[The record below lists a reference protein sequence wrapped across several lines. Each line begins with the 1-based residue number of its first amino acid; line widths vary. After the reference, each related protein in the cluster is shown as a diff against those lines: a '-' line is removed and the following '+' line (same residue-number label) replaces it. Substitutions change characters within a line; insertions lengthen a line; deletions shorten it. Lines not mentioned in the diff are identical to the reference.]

1 MARRPTQQQ
10 LFRELAEKFGLE
22 VALAFREAVNNLR
35 SGVEFQKLKLAIEQ
49 GNLQAAMDALHID
62 RAAFFPLEAKITEAF
77 IAGGQGAVASM
88 PAAVSIGFRFDPGNQ
103 RAASWIRQFSGNL
116 ITGLVDG
123 ERQQARDFLADGM
136 ARGAHP
142 RSVAL
147 DLVGRISRATGNRE
161 GGLIGL
167 SGPQRKLVSSMQEA
181 LTSPHGVGIVGF
193 GEDGKPIRKFWI
205 GRDGKLKSAF
215 TRRDLRY
222 DRTILKAIRE
232 GKAIDRDTA
241 SLMVTRYS
249 ARLVQLRGEVIAR
262 TEGLPAIRAAKHE
275 AYQQLVNDGRAADQD
290 IERGWSTTRDGR
302 ERDTHGGMDGQV
314 VRGLSTPFV
323 SASGAMFLF
332 PGDTS
337 LGAGVEEI
345 ACCRCDEWIRIN
357 RRAA

>member
-10 LFRELAEKFGLE
+10 LFRELAEKFGLD

-142 RSVAL
+142 RAVAL

-167 SGPQRKLVSSMQEA
+167 SAPQRSYVQAARIELASADPKLLKHY
-181 LTSPHGVGIVGF
+181 LT
-193 GEDGKPIRKFWI
+193 R
-205 GRDGKLKSAF
+205 
-215 TRRDLRY
+215 TRRDRRY
-222 DRTILKAIRE
+222 DRTVLKAIRE

-249 ARLVQLRGEVIAR
+249 ARLLQLRGEVIAR

-275 AYQQLVNDGRAADQD
+275 AYQQLVDDGRIAEDD
-290 IERGWSTTRDGR
+290 IERGWHTAGDRR
-302 ERDTHGGMDGQV
+302 VRDTHEGMRGQT
-314 VRGLSTPFV
+314 VRGLSLPFQ
-323 SASGAMFLF
+323 SPSGALLMF

-337 LGAGVEEI
+337 LGAGTEEI
-345 ACCRCDEWIRIN
+345 AACRCDESISV

>member
-1 MARRPTQQQ
+1 MARRPTQQR
-10 LFRELAEKFGLE
+10 LFRELLAKYGLE
-22 VALAFREAVNNLR
+22 VAQAFMAAINDLR
-35 SGVEFQKLKLAIEQ
+35 SNVELQKVIAALERGDLQGAI
-49 GNLQAAMDALHID
+49 DALHLS
-62 RAAFFPLEAKITEAF
+62 RAAFAGLEAKITEAF
-77 IAGGQGAVASM
+77 TAGGQGAVASM
-88 PAAVSIGFRFDPGNQ
+88 PAAVSISFRFDPGNQ

-167 SGPQRKLVSSMQEA
+167 SAPQRAYVQAARIELASADPKLLKHY
-181 LTSPHGVGIVGF
+181 LT
-193 GEDGKPIRKFWI
+193 R
-205 GRDGKLKSAF
+205 
-215 TRRDLRY
+215 TRRDRRY
-222 DRTILKAIRE
+222 DRTVLKAIRE

-241 SLMVTRYS
+241 SLVVTRYS

-275 AYQQLVNDGRAADQD
+275 AYQQLVDDGRIAEAD
-290 IERGWSTTRDGR
+290 IERGWHTAGDRRVRDAH
-302 ERDTHGGMDGQV
+302 EGMSGQT
-314 VRGLSTPFV
+314 VRGLSLPFQ
-323 SASGAMFLF
+323 SPSGALLMF
-332 PGDTS
+332 PGDAS
-337 LGAGVEEI
+337 LGAGAEDIV
-345 ACCRCDEWIRIN
+345 ACRCDESISVR

>member
-1 MARRPTQQQ
+1 MARRPTQRQ
-10 LFRELAEKFGLE
+10 LFKELAAKFGLE

-49 GNLQAAMDALHID
+49 GNLQAALEALHID

-77 IAGGQGAVASM
+77 VAGGQGAVASM

-142 RSVAL
+142 RSVGL
-147 DLVGRISRATGNRE
+147 ELVGRISRATGQRT

-167 SGPQRKLVSSMQEA
+167 SAPQRAYVQAARIELGSADPKLLKHY
-181 LTSPHGVGIVGF
+181 LT
-193 GEDGKPIRKFWI
+193 R
-205 GRDGKLKSAF
+205 
-215 TRRDLRY
+215 TRRDRRY
-222 DRTILKAIRE
+222 DRTVLKAIRE

-241 SLMVTRYS
+241 SLIVTRYS
-249 ARLVQLRGEVIAR
+249 ARLIQLRGEVIAR

-275 AYQQLVNDGRAADQD
+275 AYQQLVDDGRVAEAD
-290 IERGWSTTRDGR
+290 IERGWHTTQDGR
-302 ERDTHGGMDGQV
+302 QRDTHDAMAGQT
-314 VRGLSTPFV
+314 VRGLAQPFQ
-323 SASGAMFLF
+323 SPSGALLMF
-332 PGDTS
+332 PGDAS
-337 LGAGVEEI
+337 RGAGTNEI
-345 ACCRCDEWIRIN
+345 VACRCDESISV

>member
-22 VALAFREAVNNLR
+22 VALAFREAVSNLR

-142 RSVAL
+142 RSVGL
-147 DLVGRISRATGNRE
+147 ELVGRISRATGSRE

-167 SGPQRKLVSSMQEA
+167 SAPQRAYVQAARIELASADPKLLKHY
-181 LTSPHGVGIVGF
+181 LT
-193 GEDGKPIRKFWI
+193 R
-205 GRDGKLKSAF
+205 
-215 TRRDLRY
+215 TRRDRRY
-222 DRTILKAIRE
+222 DRTVLKAIRE

-275 AYQQLVNDGRAADQD
+275 AYQQLVDEGRIAEAD
-290 IERGWSTTRDGR
+290 IERGWHTAGDRRVRDSH
-302 ERDTHGGMDGQV
+302 EGMSGQT
-314 VRGLSTPFV
+314 VRGLSLPFQ
-323 SASGAMFLF
+323 SPSGALLMF

-337 LGAGVEEI
+337 LGAGAEEI
-345 ACCRCDEWIRIN
+345 VACRCDESIAV

>member
-1 MARRPTQQQ
+1 MA
-10 LFRELAEKFGLE
+10 KYGLE
-22 VALAFREAVNNLR
+22 VAQAFMTAINDLR
-35 SGVEFQKLKLAIEQ
+35 SNVELQKVIAALERGDLQ
-49 GNLQAAMDALHID
+49 GAMDALHLS
-62 RAAFFPLEAKITEAF
+62 RAAFAGLEAKITEAF
-77 IAGGQGAVASM
+77 TAGGQGAVASM

-103 RAASWIRQFSGNL
+103 RAASWIRQFSSNL

-147 DLVGRISRATGNRE
+147 NLVGRISRATGNRE

-167 SGPQRKLVSSMQEA
+167 SAPQRAYVQAARIELTLADPKLLKHY
-181 LTSPHGVGIVGF
+181 LT
-193 GEDGKPIRKFWI
+193 R
-205 GRDGKLKSAF
+205 
-215 TRRDLRY
+215 TRRDRRY
-222 DRTILKAIRE
+222 DRTVLKAIRD

-241 SLMVTRYS
+241 SLIVTRYS

-275 AYQQLVNDGRAADQD
+275 AYQQLVDEGRIAEAD
-290 IERGWSTTRDGR
+290 IERGWHTTGDRR
-302 ERDTHGGMDGQV
+302 VRDTHEAMSGQT
-314 VRGLSTPFV
+314 VRGLSLPFQ
-323 SASGAMFLF
+323 SPSGALLMF

-337 LGAGVEEI
+337 LGAGAEEI
-345 ACCRCDEWIRIN
+345 VACRCDESISV

>member
-1 MARRPTQQQ
+1 MARRPTQKQ
-10 LFRELAEKFGLE
+10 LFNELAGKFGLE
-22 VALAFREAVNNLR
+22 VALAFREAIINLR

-49 GNLQAAMDALHID
+49 GNLQAALDALHID

-77 IAGGQGAVASM
+77 VAGGQGAVASM

-103 RAASWIRQFSGNL
+103 RAASYIRQFSGNL
-116 ITGLVDG
+116 ITGLVEG

-142 RSVAL
+142 RAVAL

-167 SGPQRKLVSSMQEA
+167 SAPQRAYVQAARIELASADPKL
-181 LTSPHGVGIVGF
+181 LTHYLT
-193 GEDGKPIRKFWI
+193 R
-205 GRDGKLKSAF
+205 
-215 TRRDLRY
+215 TRRDRRY
-222 DRTILKAIRE
+222 DRTVLKAIRE

-275 AYQQLVNDGRAADQD
+275 AYQQLVDHGRVAEAD
-290 IERGWSTTRDGR
+290 IERGWHTTQDGR
-302 ERDTHGGMDGQV
+302 QRDTHDAMGGQT
-314 VRGLSTPFV
+314 VRGLSQPFQ
-323 SASGAMFLF
+323 SPSGALLMF
-332 PGDTS
+332 PGDSS
-337 LGAGVEEI
+337 LGAGTEEI
-345 ACCRCDEWIRIN
+345 VACRCDESIAV